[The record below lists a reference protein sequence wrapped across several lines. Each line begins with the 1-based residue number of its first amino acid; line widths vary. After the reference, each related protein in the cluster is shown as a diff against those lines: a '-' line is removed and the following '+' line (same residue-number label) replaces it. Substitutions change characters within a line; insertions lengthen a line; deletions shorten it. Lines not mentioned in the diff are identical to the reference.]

1 MNIPADLIPPWLY
14 RAFAVLTALALVI
27 VPVLVDNG
35 VITARLGAI
44 IGAVIAAFAGGGH
57 TTSLVAGRALASAK
71 QQPASNPQSGEATI
85 GPLAVVLLC
94 VAAWFAVVGLHDV
107 AGYVI
112 ALMLAAGIG
121 AVAVVDI
128 GRSRARRA
136 ASRAALAAEVERIR
150 RRLGPEGGRHW

>member
-14 RAFAVLTALALVI
+14 RAFAVLTALALVV

-71 QQPASNPQSGEATI
+71 QQPAGNTQSGEATI

-94 VAAWFAVVGLHDV
+94 VAAWFAVIGLHNL

-112 ALMLAAGIG
+112 ALMLAAGIIG
-121 AVAVVDI
+121 VAVWDI
-128 GRSRARRA
+128 GKARAHNA
-136 ASRAALAAEVERIR
+136 AAQARLAVELERIR
-150 RRLGPEGGRHW
+150 RHLGPNDGRHW